1 MLLPIL
7 GRDIVT
13 SDFPV
18 GRGLPLTQSAF
29 SETTESLHLA
39 PSRLWALIEV
49 ETRGCGFLPS
59 RRPVILFERH
69 VFHRRTGG
77 RFDATNPGIS
87 APVAGGYGAG
97 GEAQY
102 ARLAQAMR
110 LARAAALASTSW
122 GLGQIMGYNA
132 TTAGFASTDAMVFAM
147 SDSEGEQL
155 LGLARFLSATGCD
168 GPLRAGSWAD
178 FARRYN
184 GHGFARN
191 AYDTRLAAADAAL
204 SRGPLPSLAI
214 RAAQL
219 LLTYLGQDP
228 GPVDGRMGRRTQAA
242 LAAVLPGTPTTGAS
256 LAPGI
261 LERLEARVYG

>member
-1 MLLPIL
+1 M
-7 GRDIVT
+7 T
-13 SDFPV
+13 HDFPA
-18 GRGLPLTQSAF
+18 GRGLPLTQTAF
-29 SETTESLHLA
+29 SAIIEELRLA
-39 PSRLWALIEV
+39 PSRLWALIAV

-59 RRPVILFERH
+59 RRPVILVERH

-77 RFDATNPGIS
+77 HFDATNPGIS

-102 ARLAQAMR
+102 TRLAQAIH
-110 LARAAALASTSW
+110 LDRAAALASTSW
-122 GLGQIMGYNA
+122 GLGQIMGHNA
-132 TTAGFASTDAMVFAM
+132 TKAGFASTDAMVTAM

-155 LGLARFLSATGCD
+155 LSLGRFLCATGCD
-168 GPLRAGSWAD
+168 GPLRAGSWAE

-184 GHGFARN
+184 GPGFARN

-214 RAAQL
+214 RAAQI

-242 LAAVLPGTPTTGAS
+242 LAAVLPGTPTAGES
-256 LAPGI
+256 LAPGV